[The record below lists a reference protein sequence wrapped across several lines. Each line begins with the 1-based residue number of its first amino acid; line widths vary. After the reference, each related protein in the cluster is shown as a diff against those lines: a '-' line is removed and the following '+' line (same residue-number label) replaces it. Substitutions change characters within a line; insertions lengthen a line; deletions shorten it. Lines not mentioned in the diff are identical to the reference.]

1 MMSVMEFIIQ
11 YLELSR
17 IITESSFEMPVREF
31 SLPSK
36 YSFFSQLDDDEHQWI
51 IRTCRKG
58 WDEHV
63 GGQNPRLKP
72 DMSKLKN

>member
-1 MMSVMEFIIQ
+1 MLVRKLIRYFFLFAIFIS
-11 YLELSR
+11 YL
-17 IITESSFEMPVREF
+17 
-31 SLPSK
+31 K
-36 YSFFSQLDDDEHQWI
+36 LDDDEHQWI

>member
-1 MMSVMEFIIQ
+1 M
-11 YLELSR
+11 L
-17 IITESSFEMPVREF
+17 VRQSMNLVLF
-31 SLPSK
+31 LI
-36 YSFFSQLDDDEHQWI
+36 FVFNLDDDEHQWI

>member
-1 MMSVMEFIIQ
+1 MLVRRQARFLYDIIYIHY
-11 YLELSR
+11 YLK
-17 IITESSFEMPVREF
+17 I
-31 SLPSK
+31 
-36 YSFFSQLDDDEHQWI
+36 DDDEHHWI
-51 IRTCRKG
+51 VRTCRKG